1 MEACPYVPFRGD
13 VAYDTLVPHWAHHW
27 ANWSLLQG
35 EPVATL
41 EPSEYSKYLVCQ
53 NDCGAHPLVRTKVRN
68 FGGCLVV
75 TSSLATSGCLCP
87 FGNHSSFMFAPFRWL
102 MSIPSTLGSGA
113 DSHTIAWL

>member
-53 NDCGAHPLVRTKVRN
+53 NDCGAHPIVRTKLRS

-75 TSSLATSGCLCP
+75 TRNLATPGVWVPLGTTHRFCLHR
-87 FGNHSSFMFAPFRWL
+87 FG
-102 MSIPSTLGSGA
+102 G
-113 DSHTIAWL
+113 